1 MEFKMEEKK
10 KEEPFS
16 LKKEILEWLKII
28 IAAAL
33 IAFCLNTFIIANSKV
48 PSGSMETTIM
58 TGDRII
64 GSRLSYRFGGDPQR
78 GDIVIFNHVTGPG
91 KEETRLVKRVIGLS
105 GETIDIR
112 ENRIYVNG
120 SGTPLEEA
128 YLPELMDSGDHHFEV
143 PEGCY
148 LMLGDNRN
156 NSLDARYWPDPYVP
170 ESEILAKVLFRYY
183 PGIKKIE

>member
-1 MEFKMEEKK
+1 MEEKK

-28 IAAAL
+28 IVAAI
-33 IAFCLNTFIIANSKV
+33 IAFCLNTFIIANSRV

-64 GSRLSYRFGGDPQR
+64 GSRLSYRFGEDPQR
-78 GDIVIFNHVTGPG
+78 GDIVIFDHATGPG
-91 KEETRLVKRVIGLS
+91 KDETRLVKRVIGLS
-105 GETIDIR
+105 GETVDIR
-112 ENRIYVNG
+112 GNRVYING
-120 SGTPLEEA
+120 SSAPLEEA
-128 YLPELMDSGDHHFEV
+128 YLPEAMDSGDHHFEV

-170 ESEILAKVLFRYY
+170 EDKILAKVLFRYY
-183 PGIKKIE
+183 PGIKKIQ